1 MTQRLRFL
9 QIARVETLSEP
20 TVNGR
25 EQFTRLLRLAQSH
38 QRRTRL
44 VASLLSMPRDG
55 TLRAR
60 FPAPLGRSACSHICW
75 SFFESG
81 LF

>member
-25 EQFTRLLRLAQSH
+25 EQFTRLLRLAP
-38 QRRTRL
+38 
-44 VASLLSMPRDG
+44 VAPEAHE
-55 TLRAR
+55 AR
-60 FPAPLGRSACSHICW
+60 
-75 SFFESG
+75 SFASVKDRKSVV
-81 LF
+81 